1 MSTRTFQIALA
12 LTVSLG
18 AAGARADTIFV
29 ANENGQSVSIIDTET
44 SKTTTVAIPISPHNV
59 DITQDGRL
67 LLATGMAV
75 GGSGSHAAH
84 GAPAGGQLVLMDVS
98 DSTPATPFVVTVG
111 GHPSHVV
118 PDAQGRFAYLTDA
131 ETNSVMVVDL
141 AARKVAERIPVQNY
155 PHGLRLSPDG
165 SLLAVANM
173 KSGTVS
179 LVDPR
184 DPKKVEHV
192 PVGRGPVQVAF
203 DPSGQTLVVSL
214 NSENKIAIVDVA
226 SRKVLRTAPVGRGPV
241 QVFVTPDG
249 KTALVANQGSAVEP
263 DDRVSVVALETGKL
277 VKNVTVGKGAHGVVI
292 DPDGDTAYVTNTY
305 ANTISAVDLDDFTV
319 GKSYPVGKG
328 PNGIAAR

>member
-1 MSTRTFQIALA
+1 MVF
-12 LTVSLG
+12 LG
-18 AAGARADTIFV
+18 AAGAQADTIFV

-44 SKTTTVAIPISPHNV
+44 SKTRTVPIPISPHNV
-59 DITQDGRL
+59 DITPDGRL
-67 LLATGMAV
+67 LLATGMPAGAS
-75 GGSGSHAAH
+75 GGHAGH
-84 GAPAGGQLVLMDVS
+84 GPSDGGQLVLMDVS
-98 DSTPATPFVVTVG
+98 GSAPAAPDVVTVG
-111 GHPSHVV
+111 GHPAHVV
-118 PDAQGRFAYLTDA
+118 PDPQGRFAYLTDA
-131 ETNSVMVVDL
+131 ETNSVVVVDL

-184 DPKKVEHV
+184 DPEKVAHV

-203 DPSGQTLVVSL
+203 DPSGRTLVVSL

-249 KTALVANQGSAVEP
+249 KSALVANQGSAAKP

-277 VKNVTVGKGAHGVVI
+277 VKNVTVGKGTHGVVI
-292 DPDGDTAYVTNTY
+292 TPDGDTAYVTNTY
-305 ANTISAVDLDDFTV
+305 ANTISAVDLDDLTA
-319 GKSYPVGKG
+319 GKVYPVGKG

>member
-1 MSTRTFQIALA
+1 MSTRIFQIALA

-59 DITQDGRL
+59 DLTRDGRL
-67 LLATGMAV
+67 LLATGMAA
-75 GGSGSHAAH
+75 GGSGGHAAH
-84 GAPAGGQLVLMDVS
+84 GAAGGGQLVLMDVS
-98 DSTPATPFVVTVG
+98 DGAPASPTVVTVG
-111 GHPSHVV
+111 GHPAHVV
-118 PDAQGRFAYLTDA
+118 PDAQGRFAYLSDA
-131 ETNSVMVVDL
+131 ETNSVVVVDL
-141 AARKVAERIPVQNY
+141 AARKVAARIPVQNY

-184 DPKKVEHV
+184 NPEKVEHV
-192 PVGRGPVQVAF
+192 AVGERPVQVAF
-203 DPSGQTLVVSL
+203 APSGRVLVVSL
-214 NSENKIAIVDVA
+214 NGEDKVAIVDVA
-226 SRKVLRTAPVGRGPV
+226 SRKVLRKASVGRGPV
-241 QVFVTPDG
+241 QVFVTPDA
-249 KTALVANQGSAVEP
+249 KTALVANQGSAAKP
-263 DDRVSVVALETGKL
+263 DNRVSVIALETGRS
-277 VKNVTVGKGAHGVVI
+277 VKNLTVGKGAHSIVI

-305 ANTISAVDLDDFTV
+305 ADTISAVDLDTLSV
-319 GKSYPVGKG
+319 GKAYPVGKG